1 MGNYIVVLFKNKKK
15 KKIIKKF
22 ITFNRAKLFYDNLV
36 NESQEVIF
44 NVEVES
50 GEECRYEIGLIEMS
64 SKQLVPV
71 YMTDE
76 FGRSIKVKLDEEGM
90 TLFQISQYKKE
101 ELIYDVKES
110 KKITV
115 HELIKKYLR
124 GDGMKMVSVLNNKVV
139 VQQEE
144 KFYLFTLKNEQE
156 SSRFVDCLSLHF
168 FKIKRGDCLFVKDYS
183 SAQRKYLYGILES
196 NGFSKRV
203 LYRKFTSRT
212 QSK

>member
-1 MGNYIVVLFKNKKK
+1 MENYIVVLFKNKTE

-22 ITFNRAKLFYDNLV
+22 ITFNRAKLFYDNLIK
-36 NESQEVIF
+36 ESQEVIF
-44 NVEVES
+44 NVEIEA
-50 GEECRYEIGLIEMS
+50 GKECKYELGIIEMS
-64 SKQLVPV
+64 GKQLVPV

-76 FGRSIKVKLDEEGM
+76 FGRSIKVKLDEDGM
-90 TLFQISQYKKE
+90 TLFQIANYKKE

-115 HELIKKYLR
+115 QELIKKYLK

-144 KFYLFTLKNEQE
+144 KFHLFTLKNEQE
-156 SSRFVDCLSLHF
+156 SSRFVDCLSFYF

-196 NGFSKRV
+196 NGFSKSV
-203 LYRKFTSRT
+203 LYRKFTSLP
-212 QSK
+212 QLK